1 MELRG
6 FVYKNQMT
14 GLSQYTHFLYLP
26 DLYKERELIQKE
38 VSSFWETKCR
48 DKLAHVEN
56 YVIDFVFIPG
66 DEKKIFVI
74 ELNPFHPDTNGTLYR
89 WSHDLEELKNGPLH
103 FWVRPDYYPRGLELF
118 SQRFLHYFPSPLLNM
133 LK

>member
-1 MELRG
+1 MDFLFLPSALF
-6 FVYKNQMT
+6 FVTLTFPRNRF
-14 GLSQYTHFLYLP
+14 H
-26 DLYKERELIQKE
+26 
-38 VSSFWETKCR
+38 W
-48 DKLAHVEN
+48 EN

-66 DEKKIFVI
+66 DEKKKFVI